1 MATQGR
7 PLSPEFKR
15 AIVLVKDYF
24 DRTKGDVREQEGSS
38 AERTAQALGV
48 GFATVKRVMADAK
61 RRPAGLM
68 QAESIRRGHPPRVLS
83 DSLQTMT
90 REYVRQANREGSHI
104 TLEMLAEYLKEEDA
118 DPHCSVRTLGRALD
132 RWGFTFGGYPLKAG
146 HSMTSMT

>member
-48 GFATVKRVMADAK
+48 GFATVKRVMADSK
-61 RRPAGLM
+61 RSPAGLI
-68 QAESIRRGHPPRVLS
+68 QEESIRRGRPPRVLS
-83 DSLQTMT
+83 DSLQTIT
-90 REYVRQANREGSHI
+90 REYVRQANREGSHL
-104 TLEMLAEYLKEEDA
+104 TLEV
-118 DPHCSVRTLGRALD
+118 SVACYPRTVSKLQPPWEAINLPSRAS
-132 RWGFTFGGYPLKAG
+132 P
-146 HSMTSMT
+146 